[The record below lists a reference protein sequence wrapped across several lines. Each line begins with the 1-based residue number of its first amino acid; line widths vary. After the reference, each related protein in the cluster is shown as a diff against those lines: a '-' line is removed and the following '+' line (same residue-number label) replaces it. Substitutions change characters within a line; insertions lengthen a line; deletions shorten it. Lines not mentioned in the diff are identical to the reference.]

1 MIFSDDLSFG
11 YKKKVLFDHL
21 NFRLE
26 SGQIHGLFGKNG
38 AGKTTLL
45 KLISGLRFPTGG
57 SLKVFG
63 NIPSDRALDYLQETF
78 FIAEEPYMPQV
89 KLEVYVKLYAPFY
102 PNFDLNQFFQLLNE
116 FDISKTLNLKSASMG
131 QKKKAIIA
139 FGLACNTRLL
149 IMDEPTNGLD
159 IPSKRQFRKILAH
172 IITDDRLFIISTHQV
187 RDLHSLIDTV
197 VVLDEGKIIFNESI
211 SSISERISFI
221 IRREPPE
228 DGHIIYYERVPGGY
242 LCLST
247 EPDPNTL
254 EADIEILFNAVTTET
269 KTISNHFNTVEA

>member
-1 MIFSDDLSFG
+1 
-11 YKKKVLFDHL
+11 
-21 NFRLE
+21 
-26 SGQIHGLFGKNG
+26 
-38 AGKTTLL
+38 
-45 KLISGLRFPTGG
+45 LISGLRFPTNG
-57 SLKVFG
+57 SLEVFG
-63 NIPSDRALDYLQETF
+63 HLPSERNIAFLQETF
-78 FIAEEPYMPQV
+78 FIAEEPYIPAI
-89 KLEVYVKLYAPFY
+89 KLETYVKLYAPFY
-102 PNFDLNQFFQLLNE
+102 PKFDLVHFFQLLNE
-116 FDISKTLNLKSASMG
+116 FDISKTMHFKNASMG

-139 FGLACNTRLL
+139 FALACNTRLL

-172 IITDDRLFIISTHQV
+172 IITDDRIFIISTHQV

-211 SSISERISFI
+211 GSISDRLSFV

-247 EPDPNTL
+247 EPAPHAL

-269 KTISNHFNTVEA
+269 KAITNHFNTEYA